1 MPQFLAHRSGSFVGR
16 ALLTL
21 VLASLAGC
29 SVIRHVTLEE
39 RAASVWAVDL
49 VETLPGEQAR
59 YLQFNA
65 LNWVPMREAFVV
77 EGIARSFRVLTLPP
91 DSARGWD
98 VMLMT
103 EYLDDDAF
111 DRRED
116 VFQEVSVRP
125 GYELKRV
132 DGLGPRD
139 LARVVTSYE
148 MRDGTVPTMPGL
160 RR

>member
-1 MPQFLAHRSGSFVGR
+1 MRR

-21 VLASLAGC
+21 TLAACLVGC
-29 SVIRHVTLEE
+29 SVIRHTTLEE

-59 YLQFNA
+59 YLRFNA
-65 LNWVPMREAFVV
+65 LNWVPMREAFIV

-91 DSARGWD
+91 DSASSDSARGWD

-103 EYLDDDAF
+103 EYVDEAAF
-111 DRRED
+111 ARREA
-116 VFQEVSVRP
+116 VFQEVAARP
-125 GYELKRV
+125 GYELKHV

-139 LARVVTSYE
+139 LARVVTSYA
-148 MRDGTVPTMPGL
+148 MRDGTVPTVPGL